1 MTSIPGFSIHGTLPP
16 FVGEDGPGGNSSD
29 MSPYVTTCCEV
40 VRRFGATRERRAIL
54 KDWLNHRSHLRS
66 LGLQGFQWLD
76 GSFVES
82 KDPKDLDVVFFF
94 VRPTQY
100 RGDFEWESFVNE
112 NFSML
117 GTESVKRQFK
127 LDFFPVDLNGSAYGV
142 VQQTRYWFGLF
153 SHRRDD
159 YLWKGMLEVP
169 LMSTAD
175 DDEAQLMLS
184 DWPHS
189 TEGDHNGDDR

>member
-1 MTSIPGFSIHGTLPP
+1 
-16 FVGEDGPGGNSSD
+16 
-29 MSPYVTTCCEV
+29 
-40 VRRFGATRERRAIL
+40 
-54 KDWLNHRSHLRS
+54 
-66 LGLQGFQWLD
+66 
-76 GSFVES
+76 
-82 KDPKDLDVVFFF
+82 
-94 VRPTQY
+94 
-100 RGDFEWESFVNE
+100 
-112 NFSML
+112 ML